1 MHLRFLA
8 TWLSRGFSSFP
19 NRLILIA
26 RSRIIECPN
35 FWVFRKSRSL
45 REAREHPQN
54 MEQDFRGIL
63 DPEFLNP
70 KYQGHVWQRSWSIYV
85 APANLYV
92 LIIIRIM
99 KSFLGSVT
107 VFRNTFDLLV
117 GRIKP
122 QYNREIPPWAISK
135 CQLVGLTNMLAIQNA
150 CNGSSSTP
158 CSSQYHPTKI
168 QSILRFSNSRFD
180 RKSCSVFCGCSLA
193 SGVDR
198 LFRKTQKFGHSMIR
212 DLAIKIGRFGK
223 FEKWRLSCVA
233 KNLRCTY
240 FHFFCWANHIYIYI

>member
-1 MHLRFLA
+1 
-8 TWLSRGFSSFP
+8 
-19 NRLILIA
+19 
-26 RSRIIECPN
+26 
-35 FWVFRKSRSL
+35 
-45 REAREHPQN
+45 
-54 MEQDFRGIL
+54 
-63 DPEFLNP
+63 
-70 KYQGHVWQRSWSIYV
+70 
-85 APANLYV
+85 
-92 LIIIRIM
+92 M
-99 KSFLGSVT
+99 KSFLGSAT

-135 CQLVGLTNMLAIQNA
+135 CQLVGLTNMMAIQNA

-193 SGVDR
+193 SRRDR

-223 FEKWRLSCVA
+223 LEKPRFSHVA

-240 FHFFCWANHIYIYI
+240 